1 MIMMEEK
8 EYIETEK
15 FEQETLKE
23 KALKTASHILSA
35 VFSPLIMPTLSFLL
49 LYLFTYLAFMPLI
62 YKGIVLGAVYLFTV
76 CVPMLLIYLYQRFC
90 GKGMKELRDRKKR
103 FTPYALAGISY
114 CICAIILYRLY
125 VPLYLSAIII
135 TFIFCMLVCGLFNF
149 KWKISTHTAGCG
161 LMIGIL
167 LPYSVIFHFNPLG
180 WLSGFILLSGLVGTA
195 RLILQR
201 NTLFEVILGFV
212 VGMFCGINGILFI

>member
-1 MIMMEEK
+1 MIIMEEK
-8 EYIETEK
+8 EYIE
-15 FEQETLKE
+15 FENFESETFKE
-23 KALKTASHILSA
+23 KALKTASYILSA
-35 VFSPLIMPTLSFLL
+35 VFSPFIMPTLSFLL

-62 YKGIVLGAVYLFTV
+62 YKGIILGAVYLFTV
-76 CVPMLLIYLYQRFC
+76 CIPILLIYLYQRFY
-90 GKGMKELRDRKKR
+90 GKGMKELRERKKR
-103 FTPYALAGISY
+103 FAPYALAAISY
-114 CICAIILYRLY
+114 CTCAITLYRLY
-125 VPLYLSAIII
+125 VPHYLSAIII
-135 TFIFCMLVCGLFNF
+135 TFIFCMMICGLFNL

-180 WLSGFILLSGLVGTA
+180 WLSGFILLSGLIGTA

>member
-1 MIMMEEK
+1 MEEK
-8 EYIETEK
+8 ENTEIGNIEN
-15 FEQETLKE
+15 ETFKE

-35 VFSPLIMPTLSFLL
+35 VFSPFIMPTLSFLL
-49 LYLFTYLAFMPLI
+49 LYLFTYLAFMPMV

-76 CVPMLLIYLYQRFC
+76 CVPMLLIYLNQRFC
-90 GKGMKELRDRKKR
+90 GKGMKELRERRKR
-103 FTPYALAGISY
+103 FAPYALAAISY
-114 CICAIILYRLY
+114 CTCAIILYRLY
-125 VPLYLSAIII
+125 VPHYLSAIII
-135 TFIFCMLVCGLFNF
+135 TFIFCMMVCGLFNL
-149 KWKISTHTAGCG
+149 KWKISTHTAACG

-167 LPYSVIFHFNPLG
+167 LPYSVIFLFNPLG
-180 WLSGFILLSGLVGTA
+180 WLSGFILLSGLIGTA

>member
-1 MIMMEEK
+1 MTEENKYTEVQNIEEGTNK
-8 EYIETEK
+8 ERV
-15 FEQETLKE
+15 
-23 KALKTASHILSA
+23 LKTVSHILST
-35 VFSPLIMPTLSFLL
+35 VFSPFMVPLTSFLL
-49 LYLFTYLAFMPLI
+49 LFLFTYLAYMPLV
-62 YKGIVLGAVYLFTV
+62 YKGIVMGAVFLFTI
-76 CVPMLLIYLYQRFC
+76 CLPLLLIYLYQRFC
-90 GKGMKELRDRKKR
+90 GKGMQELKERKKR
-103 FTPYALAGISY
+103 FIPYALAAISY
-114 CICAIILYRLY
+114 CTCAITLYRLY
-125 VPLYLSAIII
+125 VPHYLSAIII
-135 TFIFCMLVCGLFNF
+135 TFIFCMMVCGLFNL

-180 WLSGFILLSGLVGTA
+180 WLSGFILLSGLIGTA

>member
-1 MIMMEEK
+1 MEEK
-8 EYIETEK
+8 EYIGTEK
-15 FEQETLKE
+15 FENETLKE

-35 VFSPLIMPTLSFLL
+35 VFTPFIMPTLSFLL
-49 LYLFTYLAFMPLI
+49 LYLFTYLALMPLV

-76 CVPMLLIYLYQRFC
+76 CVPLLLIYLYQRFF
-90 GKGMKELRDRKKR
+90 GKGMQELRERKKR
-103 FTPYALAGISY
+103 FAPYALAGISY
-114 CICAIILYRLY
+114 CTCAIILYRLY
-125 VPLYLSAIII
+125 VPHYLSAIII
-135 TFIFCMLVCGLFNF
+135 TFIFCIMACGLLNL

-161 LMIGIL
+161 MMIGIL

-180 WLSGFILLSGLVGTA
+180 WLSGFILLSGLIGTA

>member
-1 MIMMEEK
+1 MEEK
-8 EYIETEK
+8 EYIGTEN
-15 FEQETLKE
+15 FENETLKE

-35 VFSPLIMPTLSFLL
+35 VFTPFIMPTLSFLL
-49 LYLFTYLAFMPLI
+49 LYLFTYLALMPLV

-76 CVPMLLIYLYQRFC
+76 CVPLLLTYLYQRFF
-90 GKGMKELRDRKKR
+90 GKGMQELRERKKR
-103 FTPYALAGISY
+103 FAPYALAGISY
-114 CICAIILYRLY
+114 CTCAIILYRLY
-125 VPLYLSAIII
+125 VPHYLSAIII
-135 TFIFCMLVCGLFNF
+135 TFIFCIMACGLLNL

-161 LMIGIL
+161 IMIGIL

-180 WLSGFILLSGLVGTA
+180 WLSGFILLSGLIGTA